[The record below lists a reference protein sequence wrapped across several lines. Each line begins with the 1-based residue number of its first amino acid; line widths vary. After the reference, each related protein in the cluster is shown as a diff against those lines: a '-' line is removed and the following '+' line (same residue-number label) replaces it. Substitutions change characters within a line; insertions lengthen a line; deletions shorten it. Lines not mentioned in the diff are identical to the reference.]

1 MKKSEDIF
9 LYLVLLGGKVKKANI
24 ELHDVRW
31 VVGSKIEDSFDTLRK
46 DWFGSSKGLHIDSY
60 KKIQYIDGH
69 KINLKNVEEYKIGK
83 KQLVKKNNAKKYLWF
98 VNIGGYNPT
107 SMMEKHE
114 FGLVIASNKLEAKN
128 IAKSKW
134 LIGCKKKHKD
144 DLASLEMLIS
154 FDDCEQIKKIG
165 NWEIELTPDNNFIQE
180 NNYPDWYGYQNI
192 DEKLRFKNLLIAKE
206 FCYICSYLCT

>member
-1 MKKSEDIF
+1 MKKLENNF
-9 LYLVLLGGKVKKANI
+9 LYLVVLGGRAEKANI

-31 VVGSKIEDSFDTLRK
+31 VVGSKIEDTYDTLRN

-69 KINLKNVEEYKIGK
+69 KINLINFENDITEK
-83 KQLVKKNNAKKYLWF
+83 KQLVKKNKPKKNLWF
-98 VNIGGYNPT
+98 VNIGGYIPT
-107 SMMEKHE
+107 SMQEKHE

-144 DLASLEMLIS
+144 DLAFLEMIIS
-154 FDDCEQIKKIG
+154 CDDCEQIKKIG
-165 NWEIELTPDNNFIQE
+165 NWKIVLTPDNNFIQE
-180 NNYPDWYGYQNI
+180 NNYPDWYGYQKI
-192 DEKLRFKNLLIAKE
+192 DME
-206 FCYICSYLCT
+206 

>member
-1 MKKSEDIF
+1 MNKLKDNL
-9 LYLVLLGGKVKKANI
+9 LYLVVLGGRADKANI

-31 VVGSKIEDSFDTLRK
+31 VVGSKIEYTYDTLRN

-60 KKIQYIDGH
+60 KKIRYIDGH
-69 KINLKNVEEYKIGK
+69 KINLINVEKDKIRK
-83 KQLVKKNNAKKYLWF
+83 KQLVKKILPKKNLWF

-107 SMMEKHE
+107 SMQEKHE
-114 FGLVIASNKLEAKN
+114 FGLVTASTKFEAKN

-154 FDDCEQIKKIG
+154 LDDCEQINKIG
-165 NWEIELTPDNNFIQE
+165 IWEIELIPDNNFIQE
-180 NNYPDWYGYQNI
+180 NNYPDWYGYQKI
-192 DEKLRFKNLLIAKE
+192 DEK
-206 FCYICSYLCT
+206 